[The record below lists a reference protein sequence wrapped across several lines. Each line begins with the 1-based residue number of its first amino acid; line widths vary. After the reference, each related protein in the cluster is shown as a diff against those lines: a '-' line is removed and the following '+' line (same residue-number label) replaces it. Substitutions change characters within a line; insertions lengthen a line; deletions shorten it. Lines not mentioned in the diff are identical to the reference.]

1 MLHDDKVWHHRGVN
15 FEKGGMYFVDTT
27 SVLLLGSSRNG
38 KSVYPIPLL
47 FCSKRTYSDAL

>member
-38 KSVYPIPLL
+38 KSVYYPFTILQ
-47 FCSKRTYSDAL
+47 